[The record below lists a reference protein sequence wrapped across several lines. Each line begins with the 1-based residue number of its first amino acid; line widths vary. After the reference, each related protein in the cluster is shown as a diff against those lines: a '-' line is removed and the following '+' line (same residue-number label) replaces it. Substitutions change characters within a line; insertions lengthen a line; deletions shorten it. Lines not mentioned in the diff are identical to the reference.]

1 LPLPVP
7 AIKTG
12 TAQWLRPGTGM
23 LDTLTTREETNA
35 RQFSRVPVL
44 SREMRV
50 LVSML
55 VCTAS
60 TASVRMRQR
69 SAVLSGFG
77 SDPSDRDSAAAE
89 RIATRTEITDPWK
102 LFRGA
107 NHGCAR
113 RTQQRRAAE

>member
-1 LPLPVP
+1 
-7 AIKTG
+7 
-12 TAQWLRPGTGM
+12 M

-60 TASVRMRQR
+60 TASVAGLKIILVRMRQR